1 MEERIPSNSAINKN
15 AKNSAMMKHFKYFID
30 YFEFTLTPQVIATF
44 NIFAKATLL
53 TSVFTLS
60 SQITGAGIQMTKII
74 P

>member
-1 MEERIPSNSAINKN
+1 MQERIPSNSAIKKN

-30 YFEFTLTPQVIATF
+30 YFEFTLMPQVIATF